1 LEPTLIVLL
10 CGASI
15 SEREVTLLF
24 LRDEVPV
31 LFELQAFR

>member
-1 LEPTLIVLL
+1 LEPTLIAIL
-10 CGASI
+10 CAASI
-15 SEREVTLLF
+15 SEREVILLF